1 MHKLNKLSD
10 NQGVFSPWRSANPR
24 KPLEKF
30 RSPSKEGGQDVSSP
44 NSPPNSNH
52 KESTKLGVSQLNMS
66 EVSASSPALV
76 RSEDILSERKNGS
89 FNRMKEFNSSRN
101 KYTRKRGSRVKMSDS
116 QSEDD
121 QPSGSCQFVGDK
133 STINNSRLR
142 RRGSGDKSSDNSL
155 PASTIDSDLYHN
167 ANPPQQRQ
175 PALGSWI
182 STCHSIVILL
192 VFTPIFVPYLV
203 YQEVTTG
210 TNWLEQDLEGTR
222 PPINLRDSAEFYKLT
237 RKNLNMIKT
246 RFPTQSETTWKTI
259 DTTLSSAM
267 YPLPDHPVVLLLVSP
282 PSATPTARCL
292 ASQLIEIS
300 ANALN
305 PWPAPP
311 PSQMMISAEFFRF
324 NPFDNIIEKL
334 HLYLSHWGVVGIN
347 QLEKLPSHNAY
358 TLQIFVDNLD
368 FQYNHAVV
376 MVLTLEL
383 KEDDEAQD
391 DYCNIEAKVEK
402 QLFEVWREELG
413 LDKFSA
419 LISRV
424 VVSVASVRPESG
436 VVC

>member
-30 RSPSKEGGQDVSSP
+30 RSPSKEGGQDVSSL

-142 RRGSGDKSSDNSL
+142 RRGSGDKSSDDSL
-155 PASTIDSDLYHN
+155 PASTIDSDLFHN
-167 ANPPQQRQ
+167 ANPPQRQ
-175 PALGSWI
+175 PAPVSWFTKCEAFVI
-182 STCHSIVILL
+182 FLLVTPILL
-192 VFTPIFVPYLV
+192 PYLV

-210 TNWLEQDLEGTR
+210 TNLLEQDLENTRPPLTLKDLLEQDLKDTR

-237 RKNLNMIKT
+237 RKN
-246 RFPTQSETTWKTI
+246 
-259 DTTLSSAM
+259 
-267 YPLPDHPVVLLLVSP
+267 
-282 PSATPTARCL
+282 
-292 ASQLIEIS
+292 
-300 ANALN
+300 
-305 PWPAPP
+305 
-311 PSQMMISAEFFRF
+311 FRS
-324 NPFDNIIEKL
+324 DMNI
-334 HLYLSHWGVVGIN
+334 
-347 QLEKLPSHNAY
+347 
-358 TLQIFVDNLD
+358 
-368 FQYNHAVV
+368 
-376 MVLTLEL
+376 
-383 KEDDEAQD
+383 
-391 DYCNIEAKVEK
+391 
-402 QLFEVWREELG
+402 
-413 LDKFSA
+413 
-419 LISRV
+419 
-424 VVSVASVRPESG
+424 
-436 VVC
+436 

>member
-155 PASTIDSDLYHN
+155 PASTIDSDLFHN

-210 TNWLEQDLEGTR
+210 TNWLEQDLEDTR
-222 PPINLRDSAEFYKLT
+222 PPITLKDKDSAEFYKLT

-391 DYCNIEAKVEK
+391 DYCNLEAKVEK
-402 QLFEVWREELG
+402 QL
-413 LDKFSA
+413 SC
-419 LISRV
+419 SRC
-424 VVSVASVRPESG
+424 SG
-436 VVC
+436 

>member
-210 TNWLEQDLEGTR
+210 TNWLEQDLEDTR
-222 PPINLRDSAEFYKLT
+222 PPITLKDKDSAEFYKLT
-237 RKNLNMIKT
+237 RKN
-246 RFPTQSETTWKTI
+246 
-259 DTTLSSAM
+259 
-267 YPLPDHPVVLLLVSP
+267 
-282 PSATPTARCL
+282 
-292 ASQLIEIS
+292 
-300 ANALN
+300 
-305 PWPAPP
+305 
-311 PSQMMISAEFFRF
+311 FRS
-324 NPFDNIIEKL
+324 DMNI
-334 HLYLSHWGVVGIN
+334 
-347 QLEKLPSHNAY
+347 
-358 TLQIFVDNLD
+358 
-368 FQYNHAVV
+368 
-376 MVLTLEL
+376 
-383 KEDDEAQD
+383 
-391 DYCNIEAKVEK
+391 
-402 QLFEVWREELG
+402 
-413 LDKFSA
+413 
-419 LISRV
+419 
-424 VVSVASVRPESG
+424 
-436 VVC
+436 